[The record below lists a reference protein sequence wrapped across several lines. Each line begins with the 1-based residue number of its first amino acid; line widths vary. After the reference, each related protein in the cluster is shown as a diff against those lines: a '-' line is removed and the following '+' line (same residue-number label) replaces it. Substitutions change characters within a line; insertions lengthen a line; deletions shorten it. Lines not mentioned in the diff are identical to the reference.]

1 MDEQT
6 ALLPDRHDGEY
17 QRTPIPKLQLAIVLL
32 LQSCELVTSNSI
44 FPYINQLIADLGIA
58 GGNNAKVG
66 YYAGLIESLFFVAQ
80 AATILQWGRISDRIG
95 RKPVLLIGLMG
106 SILSMLCFGLSRTFT
121 ALVISRCLCGVLNGN
136 AGVMKSVMGEVLDTT
151 NRAKGFALL
160 PVVWSFGSSVAPVL
174 GGGLARP
181 YDRFPEYFKD
191 KFWRE
196 YPYFLSSLGPAII
209 VFISFLT
216 TLFCFKETLPKRRM
230 LFHSALSS
238 TIMPPEERS
247 EPVSL
252 RSLLT
257 YPIIISVSNYAA
269 LAFMDVMFIS
279 VLPLFMAMPIELGGL
294 GFTPIV
300 IGYVLGTVGVWT
312 GLFSVLFLV
321 RLLHRFGERKIFI
334 AGMLAFSVNF
344 ITLPLI
350 NIVAR
355 RTGVTWVVWCLLTFS
370 VSLVPMMDACYNDSI
385 DCASH
390 WPCISNITLLVFCG

>member
-1 MDEQT
+1 
-6 ALLPDRHDGEY
+6 
-17 QRTPIPKLQLAIVLL
+17 
-32 LQSCELVTSNSI
+32 
-44 FPYINQLIADLGIA
+44 
-58 GGNNAKVG
+58 
-66 YYAGLIESLFFVAQ
+66 
-80 AATILQWGRISDRIG
+80 
-95 RKPVLLIGLMG
+95 
-106 SILSMLCFGLSRTFT
+106 
-121 ALVISRCLCGVLNGN
+121 
-136 AGVMKSVMGEVLDTT
+136 
-151 NRAKGFALL
+151 
-160 PVVWSFGSSVAPVL
+160 
-174 GGGLARP
+174 
-181 YDRFPEYFKD
+181 
-191 KFWRE
+191 
-196 YPYFLSSLGPAII
+196 
-209 VFISFLT
+209 
-216 TLFCFKETLPKRRM
+216 M

-257 YPIIISVSNYAA
+257 YPIIISVSNYAT

-370 VSLVPMMDACYNDSI
+370 VSLVPMMDACYSKSESSGR
-385 DCASH
+385 AGLTERQAVYSF
-390 WPCISNITLLVFCG
+390 S